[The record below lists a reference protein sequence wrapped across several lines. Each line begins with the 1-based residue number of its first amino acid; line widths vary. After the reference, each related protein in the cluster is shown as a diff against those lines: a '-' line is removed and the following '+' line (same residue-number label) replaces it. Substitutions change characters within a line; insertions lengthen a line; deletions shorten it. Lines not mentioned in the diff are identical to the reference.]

1 MYQGV
6 CGLSAVVVE
15 PREPRLWHPVSHCIS
30 WCLGA
35 PHLLSAS
42 HSSCCR
48 ASYRSI
54 VMMSDSAALT
64 YKSLFTILYDS
75 HRPSTSLSRHYKQS
89 RSWTSQNRAT
99 ATTTS
104 NIVSGWLARSKTQS
118 HGWGR
123 RCCIS
128 WSTPGVSTVYSMEI
142 NLGLSIERNTL

>member
-6 CGLSAVVVE
+6 WVVCRGRRAARAT
-15 PREPRLWHPVSHCIS
+15 PMASSITLHTLMS
-30 WCLGA
+30 WCTTPTLSL
-35 PHLLSAS
+35 PLLVLSSKLQKHS
-42 HSSCCR
+42 HDVWFCR
-48 ASYRSI
+48 A
-54 VMMSDSAALT
+54 T